1 MATQPTTF
9 NTTIDIEGF
18 ERNITATFWFNEV
31 TMEIASFDK
40 IELTD
45 SGRDFSWLLS
55 DEELQAHLAERI
67 EHEAEE
73 ARKQAAYEVAQ
84 EDYMSDYL

>member
-9 NTTIDIEGF
+9 DTTIDIEGF

-31 TMEIASFDK
+31 TMEINEFDK
-40 IELTD
+40 VVLTD
-45 SGRDFSWLLS
+45 TGCDLSFLLS
-55 DEELQAHLAERI
+55 DEELKEHLAERI
-67 EHEAEE
+67 THEAEE

-84 EDYMSDYL
+84 EDYMADYR

>member
-9 NTTIDIEGF
+9 DTTIDIEGF

-31 TMEIASFDK
+31 TMEVYSFVK
-40 IELTD
+40 VVLTD
-45 SGRDFSWLLS
+45 TGRDFGWILGDADLV
-55 DEELQAHLAERI
+55 EHLAERI

-73 ARKQAAYEVAQ
+73 ERKQAAYEVAQ
-84 EDYMSDYL
+84 EDYMADYL

>member
-9 NTTIDIEGF
+9 NTIIDIEGF

-31 TMEIASFDK
+31 TMEVNEFDK
-40 IELTD
+40 IVLTD
-45 SGRDFSWLLS
+45 TDCDFGWILG
-55 DEELQAHLAERI
+55 DEELVEHLSERI

-73 ARKQAAYEVAQ
+73 ERKQAAYEVAQ
-84 EDYMSDYL
+84 EDYMADYR